1 MNADNQ
7 QERLETTG
15 WITGFVDGEGC
26 FSISI
31 QKNPKT
37 SSGWQVFP
45 EFVVTQGAKSLKAL
59 QILQDFFGC
68 GKIHVNRRHDDHRE
82 NLYRFCVR
90 SIEDLKS
97 KIIPF
102 FKSHP
107 LRTAKQADFE
117 KFCDGLAVMERRDHL
132 QEQGRLKIAA
142 ICQTMNRRRKPKF
155 LESSET
161 VCQTSRKAG
170 KKIQSELCS
179 DAERT
184 AEMPVPVAQVISCS

>member
-15 WITGFVDGEGC
+15 WVTGFVDGEGC
-26 FSISI
+26 FSVSI

-45 EFVVTQGAKSLKAL
+45 EFVVTQGAKSMKSL
-59 QILQDFFGC
+59 QILQEFFGC
-68 GKIHVNRRHDDHRE
+68 GKIYVNRRYDDHRE
-82 NLYRFCVR
+82 HLYRFCVR
-90 SIEDLKS
+90 SIKDLRS
-97 KIIPF
+97 KIAPF

-107 LRTAKQADFE
+107 LRTAKQADFQ
-117 KFCDGLAVMERRDHL
+117 KFCDVLAIMERREHL
-132 QEQGRLKIAA
+132 QERGRRKIAA

-161 VCQTSRKAG
+161 IRQDPRESVEQDIVRPPWRHGESVRN
-170 KKIQSELCS
+170 
-179 DAERT
+179 D
-184 AEMPVPVAQVISCS
+184 